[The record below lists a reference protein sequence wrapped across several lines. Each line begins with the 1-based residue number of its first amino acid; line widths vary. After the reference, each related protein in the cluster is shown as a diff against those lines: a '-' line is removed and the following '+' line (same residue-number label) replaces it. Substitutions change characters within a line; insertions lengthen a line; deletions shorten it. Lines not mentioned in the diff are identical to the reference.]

1 MELRQLGQ
9 QDDQQGNKVDD
20 KVVGIVLRVHA
31 GQQEST
37 NTQRSSSHLI
47 PGLTLWSTH
56 LHNNGHC
63 GEELPGRRELLAIVD
78 LFPLRKSIALVV
90 RSFADPVQEVEM
102 SQVVK
107 YVRNR
112 PGHGHGDNGQRHE
125 ENMQRSKEKQV
136 DYPHATAIPPGHFG
150 IGALRSVGGTQQHG
164 RYAITD
170 ALYRH

>member
-47 PGLTLWSTH
+47 PGLIRHWSTH

-78 LFPLRKSIALVV
+78 LFPLRKSVALVV
-90 RSFADPVQEVEM
+90 GSFADPVQEVEM

-107 YVRNR
+107 YVRDR
-112 PGHGHGDNGQRHE
+112 PGHGHGDNGQRDE
-125 ENMQRSKEKQV
+125 ENMQRSKEK
-136 DYPHATAIPPGHFG
+136 
-150 IGALRSVGGTQQHG
+150 
-164 RYAITD
+164 
-170 ALYRH
+170 